1 MITDIL
7 WNVTQALHAKGI
19 ISFEVK
25 DQILTAKGEGDN
37 KKAIYLLHVLQRQL
51 EVHSD
56 PDQYLVNI
64 CNVLINQQQQTLTD
78 IAISILQQLGQF
90 VILLLIIINIFHMS
104 GQPIPDRP
112 THSSTP
118 DRPTHSSTPDRPTH
132 SSTPDRPTHS
142 STPDRPTHSSTPDRP
157 THSST
162 PDRPTHSSTP
172 DRPTHSSTPD
182 RPTYSST
189 PDRPTYSSTLDPS
202 VQEYC
207 QIIKDK
213 FKIYKNE
220 SEWPVLRCGEQYF
233 GRLSLVDRNAQNNK
247 QWSITRGDNDIISQ
261 VHSKIEIEDV
271 LKPNDSDQSL
281 TVVVDGP
288 PGIGKTTL
296 CRKLLNLWANGE
308 LKHKQYDLVLYCP
321 LRNINIAQANKLEQ
335 LLNYN
340 YQCPDVSMVTEWL
353 ERSHGKG
360 LLIIF
365 DGWDELST
373 QLRQSSLPTKII
385 CKQLLHKCSVIVT
398 SRSYASSSLLK
409 LTSVNKH
416 VQIMGFL
423 EEEINTVIKG
433 TLENNPQI
441 AQKLIDELKIRNDV
455 YTLCYIPLI
464 CSIVIHVFEVNGQLP
479 TTLTKLYEN
488 FKLQTIRRY
497 VANTGHYDPEDIQS
511 LNEKHLPSNIATSF
525 KEMCQFAY
533 ESLKENNPKMTFSSI
548 EIQQHLKQTGY
559 LGLIRNYDKD
569 VYQFL
574 HLSIQE
580 FLAAWWIAKYNEKT
594 EEIFNAHFD
603 DDHFRMC
610 LRFVAGLTQLKH
622 EKNYQQYF
630 NKELDL
636 QCKRKPLFGF
646 DVCYRSRFYQN
657 PEIRLE
663 APDHVPTDDDD
674 DNKFIACL
682 QLLYESQNETL
693 CEILSQSINNHSL
706 CLYRVRLSVFDILCL
721 SYFLNNS
728 NITWNHLHLGIL
740 NEQEVQI
747 LTNTLTNNSQHNQ
760 CKILQVGLYQVS
772 MEQVIKLFQ
781 LSFFHNIQQ
790 CYITLSDYQQDL
802 LYKLLL
808 SLLQLHQ
815 LKILHLYL
823 LNADLSSSTTGQY
836 SELTKCLEMNCTL
849 QELVIE
855 RGLIDMANDIV
866 NGVANNKSIT
876 SFTLTSSSTLDSTE
890 LSDETI
896 QHLLK
901 NNHTLQ
907 ALDIYNELSSSLN
920 IVEVNTPLTA
930 MGLNILHLPH
940 IKGLQYLKLY
950 QCHQP
955 HLIFHSYPNLQQLD
969 ISLDTAESVNELF
982 TILQSNTTLKAL
994 RVNIENR
1001 DIYSSIGNSLRDML
1015 TQNKTIQCLEID
1027 PPYYYYYYSYISSTY
1042 LSYLTTGLSYNNSL
1056 QKLSVDILLSHTN
1069 NQQLQTYFNVI
1080 SQKYNLTE
1088 LKVYFAL
1095 DQSYS
1100 NCSYEEKEQ
1109 IITSLYFEQILPLVT
1124 NMLKLHTTIRLLYV
1138 QCYDIDR
1145 YLSRSQWIDSIKHLL
1160 QTIFLHPSLEYI
1172 RIKRT
1177 QFLQD
1182 TFKEQKKTLID
1193 KRKQQQLIKPL
1204 PIVDIW

>member
-90 VILLLIIINIFHMS
+90 VILLLIIINIFHIS
-104 GQPIPDRP
+104 GQPIPDQP

-132 SSTPDRPTHS
+132 SSTSDQ
-142 STPDRPTHSSTPDRP
+142 
-157 THSST
+157 
-162 PDRPTHSSTP
+162 
-172 DRPTHSSTPD
+172 PTHSSTPD

-189 PDRPTYSSTLDPS
+189 PDRPTQSSTPDP
-202 VQEYC
+202 VQQYC
-207 QIIKDK
+207 QIIRDKYTLQPVVTTDWPPPVGKNFFGQLMLLEPQQQNDDETTIQRTWCTVRGQIDKIPKLTKDK
-213 FKIYKNE
+213 QIK
-220 SEWPVLRCGEQYF
+220 
-233 GRLSLVDRNAQNNK
+233 
-247 QWSITRGDNDIISQ
+247 
-261 VHSKIEIEDV
+261 IEDV
-271 LKPNDSDQSL
+271 LKPNDSDQPL
-281 TVVVDGP
+281 TVIVDGP

-296 CRKLLNLWANGE
+296 CRKLLNLWANG
-308 LKHKQYDLVLYCP
+308 KFKQYDLVLYCP
-321 LRNINIAQANKLEQ
+321 LRNTNISQANELEQ

-340 YQCPDVSMVTEWL
+340 YQCPNVSMVAEWL

-385 CKQLLHKCSVIVT
+385 CKQLLHKCSVVVT
-398 SRSYASSSLLK
+398 SRSYASSSLLEIS
-409 LTSVNKH
+409 SVNKH
-416 VQIMGFL
+416 VAIMGFL

-433 TLENNPQI
+433 TLENNLQI
-441 AQKLIDELKIRNDV
+441 AQELIDELKIRNDV
-455 YTLCYIPLI
+455 LSLCYVPLI
-464 CSIVIHVFEVNGQLP
+464 CSIVILVYRKLGNLP
-479 TTLTKLYEN
+479 TTLTQLYEN
-488 FKLQTIRRY
+488 FILQTIKRHIKIKGTHQIEPRRLY
-497 VANTGHYDPEDIQS
+497 SIDQ
-511 LNEKHLPSNIATSF
+511 LPPILATSF

-533 ESLKENNPKMTFSSI
+533 LSLKENNPKMTFTSQ
-548 EIQQHLKQTGY
+548 ELQQCLKESVKEDY
-559 LGLIRNYDKD
+559 LGLMTTFTVSDEEG
-569 VYQFL
+569 YQFL

-636 QCKRKPLFGF
+636 QCKWKPLFGF
-646 DVCYRSRFYQN
+646 DVCYHSRFYQN
-657 PEIRLE
+657 PEITL
-663 APDHVPTDDDD
+663 DQVSTDNDDD
-674 DNKFIACL
+674 DNKFIALL

-706 CLYRVRLSVFDILCL
+706 CLYRVRLSEVFDILCL

-728 NITWNHLHLGIL
+728 NITWNHLDMGRLY
-740 NEQEVQI
+740 EQRVQI

-760 CKILQVGLYQVS
+760 CKILQVDLYEVS

-790 CYITLSDYQQDL
+790 CYITLFGYQGDL

-823 LNADLSSSTTGQY
+823 LFGDVLLSTTGQY

-849 QELVIE
+849 QELVIK
-855 RGLIDMANDIV
+855 RSPIGHLSIDMANDIV

-876 SFTLTSSSTLDSTE
+876 SFTLTSSTLTNSILDSTK
-890 LSDETI
+890 LSNETI

-907 ALDIYNELSSSLN
+907 ALDICNNKLSSSLN

-994 RVNIENR
+994 RVEIKNK
-1001 DIYSSIGNSLRDML
+1001 DINSSIGNSLRDML
-1015 TQNKTIQCLEID
+1015 TLNQTIQCLEID
-1027 PPYYYYYYSYISSTY
+1027 PRYYSHISSTY

-1056 QKLSVDILLSHTN
+1056 QEPSVYIPLSHTN

-1095 DQSYS
+1095 
-1100 NCSYEEKEQ
+1100 
-1109 IITSLYFEQILPLVT
+1109 
-1124 NMLKLHTTIRLLYV
+1124 
-1138 QCYDIDR
+1138 
-1145 YLSRSQWIDSIKHLL
+1145 
-1160 QTIFLHPSLEYI
+1160 
-1172 RIKRT
+1172 
-1177 QFLQD
+1177 
-1182 TFKEQKKTLID
+1182 
-1193 KRKQQQLIKPL
+1193 
-1204 PIVDIW
+1204 

>member
-1 MITDIL
+1 M
-7 WNVTQALHAKGI
+7 
-19 ISFEVK
+19 
-25 DQILTAKGEGDN
+25 
-37 KKAIYLLHVLQRQL
+37 
-51 EVHSD
+51 
-56 PDQYLVNI
+56 
-64 CNVLINQQQQTLTD
+64 
-78 IAISILQQLGQF
+78 
-90 VILLLIIINIFHMS
+90 
-104 GQPIPDRP
+104 
-112 THSSTP
+112 
-118 DRPTHSSTPDRPTH
+118 
-132 SSTPDRPTHS
+132 
-142 STPDRPTHSSTPDRP
+142 
-157 THSST
+157 
-162 PDRPTHSSTP
+162 
-172 DRPTHSSTPD
+172 
-182 RPTYSST
+182 
-189 PDRPTYSSTLDPS
+189 
-202 VQEYC
+202 
-207 QIIKDK
+207 
-213 FKIYKNE
+213 
-220 SEWPVLRCGEQYF
+220 
-233 GRLSLVDRNAQNNK
+233 SLVDRNAQNNK

-281 TVVVDGP
+281 TVVVHGP

-340 YQCPDVSMVTEWL
+340 YQCPNVSMVTEWL

-416 VQIMGFL
+416 VQVMGFL

-433 TLENNPQI
+433 TLKNNPQI
-441 AQKLIDELKIRNDV
+441 AQELIDELKIRNDV

-479 TTLTKLYEN
+479 TTVTKLYEN
-488 FKLQTIRRY
+488 FILQAIRRY

-663 APDHVPTDDDD
+663 APDHVSTDDDD

-693 CEILSQSINNHSL
+693 CEILSQFINNHSL
-706 CLYRVRLSVFDILCL
+706 CLDRVRLSEVFDILCL

-728 NITWNHLHLGIL
+728 NITWNRLDLGIL

-760 CKILQVGLYQVS
+760 CKLLQVYLYDVS

-790 CYITLSDYQQDL
+790 CYIILLDYQRDL

-823 LNADLSSSTTGQY
+823 SIADQSSSITG
-836 SELTKCLEMNCTL
+836 ELIKCLEMNCTL
-849 QELVIE
+849 QELVID
-855 RGLIDMANDIV
+855 GTGGDLSLDMANDIV

-876 SFTLTSSSTLDSTE
+876 SFKLTSSSTIHSTK

-907 ALDIYNELSSSLN
+907 ALGIYSELPSSLN

-982 TILQSNTTLKAL
+982 TILQINTTLKAL
-994 RVNIENR
+994 RVEIVN
-1001 DIYSSIGNSLRDML
+1001 YSSIGNSLRDML
-1015 TQNKTIQCLEID
+1015 TLNKTIQCLEID
-1027 PPYYYYYYSYISSTY
+1027 PQYHSHISSTY

-1056 QKLSVDILLSHTN
+1056 QELSVLIPLSHTN
-1069 NQQLQTYFNVI
+1069 KQQLQTYFNVI

-1088 LKVYFAL
+1088 LKVYFTL
-1095 DQSYS
+1095 NQSYS
-1100 NCSYEEKEQ
+1100 NCSYEEMRQ
-1109 IITSLYFEQILPLVT
+1109 IMTSLYYEQGLPLVT
-1124 NMLKLHTTIRLLYV
+1124 NMLKLHTTIRLLHV
-1138 QCYDIDR
+1138 QCYNIKYD
-1145 YLSRSQWIDSIKHLL
+1145 LSQSQWIDFIKHLL

-1172 RIKRT
+1172 RIQRT
-1177 QFLQD
+1177 QLLQD

-1193 KRKQQQLIKPL
+1193 KRKQQQLIKTL
-1204 PIVDIW
+1204 PIVDIDKYYII

>member
-1 MITDIL
+1 M
-7 WNVTQALHAKGI
+7 
-19 ISFEVK
+19 
-25 DQILTAKGEGDN
+25 
-37 KKAIYLLHVLQRQL
+37 
-51 EVHSD
+51 
-56 PDQYLVNI
+56 
-64 CNVLINQQQQTLTD
+64 
-78 IAISILQQLGQF
+78 
-90 VILLLIIINIFHMS
+90 
-104 GQPIPDRP
+104 
-112 THSSTP
+112 
-118 DRPTHSSTPDRPTH
+118 
-132 SSTPDRPTHS
+132 
-142 STPDRPTHSSTPDRP
+142 
-157 THSST
+157 
-162 PDRPTHSSTP
+162 
-172 DRPTHSSTPD
+172 
-182 RPTYSST
+182 
-189 PDRPTYSSTLDPS
+189 
-202 VQEYC
+202 
-207 QIIKDK
+207 
-213 FKIYKNE
+213 
-220 SEWPVLRCGEQYF
+220 
-233 GRLSLVDRNAQNNK
+233 SLVDRNAQNNK

-335 LLNYN
+335 ILNYN

-373 QLRQSSLPTKII
+373 QLRQSSLPNEII
-385 CKQLLHKCSVIVT
+385 CKQLLNKCSVVVT

-416 VQIMGFL
+416 VQVMGFL
-423 EEEINTVIKG
+423 KKEINTVIKG

-441 AQKLIDELKIRNDV
+441 AQELIDELKIRNDV

-488 FKLQTIRRY
+488 FILQAIRRY

-511 LNEKHLPSNIATSF
+511 LNEKHLPSNIATYF

-630 NKELDL
+630 NQELDL

-663 APDHVPTDDDD
+663 NVFTSYHVFTDDDD
-674 DNKFIACL
+674 DKKFIACL

-706 CLYRVRLSVFDILCL
+706 CLDHDRVRLSVFDILCL

-728 NITWNHLHLGIL
+728 NITWNHLDLGL
-740 NEQEVQI
+740 LDEQEVQI

-760 CKILQVGLYQVS
+760 CKILHVHLFYVS

-790 CYITLSDYQQDL
+790 CYITLDSYQQDL

-815 LKILHLYL
+815 LKILYLYL
-823 LNADLSSSTTGQY
+823 SGFVLFADLSLSTTGQY

-849 QELVIE
+849 QELVIKINDY
-855 RGLIDMANDIV
+855 RSIDMANDIV

-876 SFTLTSSSTLDSTE
+876 SFTLHSTK

-907 ALDIYNELSSSLN
+907 ALDIYNKKLSSSLN

-930 MGLNILHLPH
+930 MRLNILHLPH

-969 ISLDTAESVNELF
+969 ISLYTAESVNELF

-994 RVNIENR
+994 RVEIVNR

-1015 TQNKTIQCLEID
+1015 TLNKTIQCLEID
-1027 PPYYYYYYSYISSTY
+1027 PLSHYFTHISSTY

-1056 QKLSVDILLSHTN
+1056 QKLSVLIPLSHTN

-1080 SQKYNLTE
+1080 TQKYNLTE
-1088 LKVYFAL
+1088 LKVYFIL

-1100 NCSYEEKEQ
+1100 NCSYEEMTQ
-1109 IITSLYFEQILPLVT
+1109 IMTPLYYEQILPLVT
-1124 NMLKLHTTIRLLYV
+1124 NMLKLHTTIRLLHV
-1138 QCYDIDR
+1138 QCKY
-1145 YLSRSQWIDSIKHLL
+1145 YLSQSQWIDSIKHLL

-1172 RIKRT
+1172 RIERT
-1177 QFLQD
+1177 QLLQD

-1193 KRKQQQLIKPL
+1193 KHKQQQLIKPL
-1204 PIVDIW
+1204 PIIDIDW